1 MFDPATRAPLIT
13 RETAADMARRAAAS
27 RVARIQREKAE
38 ERQRDIE
45 ARALAISRETTPD
58 PDDARKAK
66 VLKQIDKYLSE
77 MKDASIEER
86 IAIGKAVKDLWPL
99 TLPTAGVNKP
109 RQSSSRPAPPTP
121 SQIAT
126 PQETSAS
133 TSQPSI

>member
-27 RVARIQREKAE
+27 RVARIAREKAE

-45 ARALAISRETTPD
+45 ARALAISREITPD
-58 PDDARKAK
+58 PDAARKAK
-66 VLKQIDKYLSE
+66 VLKQIDKYLDD

-99 TLPTAGVNKP
+99 TLLTAGVNKP
-109 RQSSSRPAPPTP
+109 GRSRRPEPPMP
-121 SQIAT
+121 SPK
-126 PQETSAS
+126 PQE
-133 TSQPSI
+133 PNL

>member
-66 VLKQIDKYLSE
+66 ILNQIDGLLDD
-77 MKDASIEER
+77 MKVANLKTR
-86 IAIGKAVKDLWPL
+86 LLLGKAVAELWKL
-99 TLPTAGVNKP
+99 VQPTAGVSKLS
-109 RQSSSRPAPPTP
+109 RSRPAPPAP
-121 SQIAT
+121 T
-126 PQETSAS
+126 PQ
-133 TSQPSI
+133 